1 MKVALLISYYV
12 LLNIYGFYLMGA
24 DKNKAKK
31 GKWRIKESTLWL
43 VGFIGG
49 AIGLTV
55 GMNAFRHKT
64 KHKTF
69 VAGFPI
75 LMMVHI
81 VLFSYFLYKM
91 S

>member
-1 MKVALLISYYV
+1 MMALLISYYI

-31 GKWRIKESTLWL
+31 GQWRIKESNLWL
-43 VGFIGG
+43 IGFIGG
-49 AIGLTV
+49 AIGLTI

-64 KHKTF
+64 KHQSF
-69 VAGFPI
+69 VVGLPA
-75 LMMVHI
+75 LMIIH
-81 VLFSYFLYKM
+81 LFLLGYFLFKM